1 MFCETGTKLKGLFI
15 LREEGLSRINSITAQ
30 NRHLDGRSLGFGF
43 DLILKAKFPSLSGF
57 ECHHLEH
64 RTRPALLGYCEN

>member
-15 LREEGLSRINSITAQ
+15 LREEGLSRTNSITAQ
-30 NRHLDGRSLGFGF
+30 NSHLDGRSLGYGF
-43 DLILKAKFPSLSGF
+43 DLILKANFPSLSRL

-64 RTRPALLGYCEN
+64 RTRPALLGYHEN